1 MYDEL
6 DTNND
11 KSVFT
16 QAPLLTLTNPSPQ
29 PRFCSCISSQRN
41 NLLVLRTN
49 SCTRLGSFLVQLR
62 IPKPVPSIF
71 ETSRGGWQRP
81 EFG

>member
-16 QAPLLTLTNPSPQ
+16 PAPLLTLTNPPPQ
-29 PRFCSCISSQRN
+29 TPTP
-41 NLLVLRTN
+41 LLIMYLL
-49 SCTRLGSFLVQLR
+49 S
-62 IPKPVPSIF
+62 KK
-71 ETSRGGWQRP
+71 
-81 EFG
+81 